1 MFQNY
6 IRRTSV
12 AAFLLSTA
20 LGLSVASAM
29 AAEGTVK
36 KISATSDGYCHLK
49 IPAARPSTW
58 TSDKPELKS
67 SNTGDLI
74 DFYGP
79 CDTDPTGKDM
89 IAPQENV
96 RSLRY
101 GKY

>member
-1 MFQNY
+1 MFQNF

-12 AAFLLSTA
+12 AAFLLSAA
-20 LGLSVASAM
+20 LGLSVASGL
-29 AAEGTVK
+29 AADGTVK
-36 KISATSDGYCHLK
+36 KIAATSDGYCHLK

-79 CDTDPTGKDM
+79 CDTNPTSEDI
-89 IAPQENV
+89 IAPQENF